1 MSTNMLPRREI
12 ILIAVIFTAILLTIA
27 IFHASRSEE
36 QEVNSTTE
44 SPLAIKDAIAK
55 PLPPQAA
62 QPGNAQSTAA
72 PPSSAPTESAW
83 FTAAELSPK
92 TQVPT
97 LVDVVSDLNQ
107 AIQQAK
113 SGNTAWMLGLY
124 QWQLYC
130 DSQHESNDAQSL
142 VEAGCPATIMS
153 REAKLDFVLSMLRN
167 REYRAVDHLIR
178 IAFEQKNS
186 PTSTSDA
193 ASITRKS
200 LLALNQLVHFDVRE
214 AAMAMSV
221 AHLRGQIV
229 PRDDVLA
236 YALVLSCC
244 KTEAEDARYTQIAKQ
259 VRQGDKIRISQ
270 ILEEYRSKRDPEF

>member
-1 MSTNMLPRREI
+1 MGTDRFKRAGF
-12 ILIAVIFTAILLTIA
+12 ILIAGVFSAIIFTLSIVHT
-27 IFHASRSEE
+27 SRPEE
-36 QEVNSTTE
+36 QEVSSTTE
-44 SPLAIKDAIAK
+44 SPIAVKEAITN
-55 PLPPQAA
+55 PLPPQAS
-62 QPGNAQSTAA
+62 QPDGIPSTSAL
-72 PPSSAPTESAW
+72 PSSAPTESAW
-83 FTAAELSPK
+83 FTAAELSPQ

-97 LVDVVSDLNQ
+97 LVDVVSNLNH
-107 AIQQAK
+107 AVQQAQ

-142 VEAGCPATIMS
+142 TESGCPPTIMS
-153 REAKLDFVLSMLRN
+153 REAKLELILSMLRS
-167 REYRAVDHLIR
+167 REYRAVEHLIR
-178 IAFEQKNS
+178 IAFEQKNGPDS
-186 PTSTSDA
+186 ANGAT
-193 ASITRKS
+193 SITRKS
-200 LLALNQLVHFDVRE
+200 LLALDKLAHFHVRE

-221 AHLRGQIV
+221 AYLRGQIV

-270 ILEEYRSKRDPEF
+270 ISEEYHIRREPIF